1 VNNHTNGTPVQ
12 PTPQTSNGTR
22 RWCCALALASTT
34 LLSACAVGPDF
45 MRPLRQLSES
55 FSPSPL
61 PESTATSPLP
71 GGEAQRFVA
80 TKDIQAD
87 WWTLF
92 ESPAL
97 NSLIEKAFAA
107 NPTLEAAQ
115 ASLRAAQAN
124 VSAQRGFFYPTVQ
137 LGYSPS
143 RTKLAGNL
151 GGNSPGVQGDGSEIK
166 TYQGTPASQGGS
178 APYNGPVIYNF
189 HTAQM
194 TVGYVPDVFGI
205 NRRLVESLAAQTRI
219 QHFQLEA
226 AYITLATNVVAAA
239 IQEALLREQIGIT
252 KAIIAANEQSV
263 DLVNRQ
269 LKAGFASRLDLALQE
284 SALAQS
290 RQVLPPL
297 QKQFEQNRHLLRAL
311 AGGVQDSELPETF
324 DLASLKLPQE
334 LPLSLPSQIIEQR
347 PDVRAAEEQL
357 HATTAQ
363 LGVAIANRLP
373 QFAID
378 ATWGGA
384 ASHFSQMFWN
394 SGLLFNL
401 AASITQTVFDG
412 GTLKYRQTAME
423 EGVRQMAAQYQST
436 VITAFQNVADTLYA
450 VHADAEA
457 FKASADVERTTKIA
471 MELMRNQH
479 TRGYIDR
486 LALIN
491 AEQTYRQASLSLAQ
505 ARATRLGD
513 TAALFQSLGGGWWN
527 KGSTS
532 AVAGSTATGPTQ
544 PEATGG
550 E

>member
-1 VNNHTNGTPVQ
+1 MDLLKLK
-12 PTPQTSNGTR
+12 PTTIRPT
-22 RWCCALALASTT
+22 CCALAMLCAG
-34 LLSACAVGPDF
+34 LLNGCAVGPDF
-45 MRPLRQLSES
+45 LRPFLPPSSS
-55 FSPSPL
+55 FSPTPL
-61 PESTATSPLP
+61 PEATVSAPVT

-80 TKDIQAD
+80 AKEIQAD

-92 ESPAL
+92 QSPEL
-97 NSLIEKAFAA
+97 NSLIEKSFAA
-107 NPTLEAAQ
+107 NPSIEAAQ
-115 ASLRAAQAN
+115 AALGAAQAN
-124 VSAQRGFFYPTVQ
+124 VSAQRGFFYPRIQ
-137 LGYSPS
+137 AGYSPS

-151 GGNSPGVQGDGSEIK
+151 GGNSPGIQGDGSEIK

-178 APYNGPVIYNF
+178 APYNKPVIYNF

-194 TVGYVPDVFGI
+194 TVGYTPDVFGI
-205 NRRLVESLAAQTRI
+205 NRRLVEALEAQTRI
-219 QHFQLEA
+219 QQFQLEA

-239 IQEALLREQIGIT
+239 IQEALLRQQIRIT
-252 KAIIAANEQSV
+252 KEMISANEQSV
-263 DLVNRQ
+263 ELVGRQ
-269 LKAGFASRLDLALQE
+269 VKAGFASRLDLSLQE
-284 SALAQS
+284 SALAQA
-290 RQVLPPL
+290 RQQLPPL

-311 AGGVQDSELPETF
+311 AGGVQDADLPESF

-334 LPLSLPSQIIEQR
+334 LPVSLPSQVVEQR

-357 HATTAQ
+357 HAVTAQ

-401 AASITQTVFDG
+401 AASITQTIFDG
-412 GTLKYRQTAME
+412 GTLKYRQRSME

-450 VHADAEA
+450 IQSDAEA
-457 FKASADVERTTKIA
+457 FKAAAELEQASRTSL
-471 MELMRNQH
+471 ELMRKQH
-479 TRGYIDR
+479 LRGYIDR

-491 AEQTYRQASLSLAQ
+491 AEQSYRQASLTLAQ
-505 ARATRLGD
+505 AQATRLGD

-527 KGSTS
+527 KPQLSKD
-532 AVAGSTATGPTQ
+532 
-544 PEATGG
+544 
-550 E
+550 